1 VGEGNRQKSSGRKGG
16 IREKNRGWK
25 KIVALG
31 EKIENTLAIAISIR
45 MRENNIIRK
54 LKSWRAMLRPN

>member
-1 VGEGNRQKSSGRKGG
+1 MGEGNRQKSSGRKGG

-31 EKIENTLAIAISIR
+31 EKIENTPAIKISVKCGKLILLVSKKL
-45 MRENNIIRK
+45 ENNVK
-54 LKSWRAMLRPN
+54 PK